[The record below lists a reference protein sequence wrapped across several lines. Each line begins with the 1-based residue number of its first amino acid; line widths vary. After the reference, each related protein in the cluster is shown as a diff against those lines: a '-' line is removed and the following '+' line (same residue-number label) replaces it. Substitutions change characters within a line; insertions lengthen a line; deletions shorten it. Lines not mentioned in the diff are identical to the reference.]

1 MFGYYRVA
9 SAAPQVKVAD
19 IAYNQQQI
27 IDCIVQADSENAAVV
42 VLPELAVTGYSCA
55 DLFNH
60 DLLLERAA
68 ESLVTIAEQTA
79 ELGIVT
85 IVGAPI
91 VYRTGIYNSAVVIHR
106 GIICGAVPKI
116 FNPNYREFY
125 DKRWF
130 SSGKGIL
137 DTEISLP
144 GYEDEIP
151 FGEDLLFSFDRK
163 FIFGVELCEDL
174 WNVIPPSSY
183 QCQAGAI
190 ATFNLSASNELVAK
204 ADYRRQLIAQQ
215 SARCIGAYIYSSAGV
230 HESTTDLVFGG
241 HALIAANGAVVAEN
255 ERFQR
260 NNALLLADIDIERL
274 HATRRTESS
283 FADVDPAVYDN
294 YDIIQLN
301 GENRLKQLDYTRIE
315 PQPFVP
321 SAVEQREQRCHE
333 IFNIQTAA
341 LAKRLEHTG
350 ITKVVI
356 GISGGLDSTMA
367 LLVCA
372 KAFELLNLHTENI
385 IAITMPGFGT
395 TDRTFNNAI
404 KMCELI
410 GAELRTVDIKAAC
423 MVHFDDIGHDPEEH
437 TVTYENVQARERTQ
451 ILMDIANREGG
462 LVIGTGDLSE
472 IALGWSTYNGDHMS
486 MYAVNCGVPKTLIRY
501 LIQWVADDLGGEIK
515 AILADVIATP
525 VSPELL
531 PNSADSDIN
540 QKTEDILGPYELHDF
555 FLYHLVKYGAEPAK
569 ISYLAE
575 QAFADKYLPELINK
589 TLKLFIRRFFSQQFK
604 RSCIPDGPKVGTI
617 ALSPRG
623 DWRMPSDASV
633 NLWLG
638 SLANFV
644 APSCSK

>member
-9 SAAPQVKVAD
+9 SASPQVKVAD
-19 IAYNQQQI
+19 IGYNQQQI
-27 IDCIVQADSENAAVV
+27 IDCIVQADKENAAVV

-60 DLLLERAA
+60 NLLLNRAA
-68 ESLVTIAEQTA
+68 EALVVIAEQTA
-79 ELGIVT
+79 DLEIVA
-85 IVGAPI
+85 IVGAPV
-91 VYRTGIYNSAVVIHR
+91 VYRNGIYNSALVIHR

-137 DTEISLP
+137 ATEISLP

-151 FGEDLLFSFDRK
+151 FGEDLLFSFDSQL
-163 FIFGVELCEDL
+163 IFGIELCEDL

-204 ADYRRQLIAQQ
+204 ADYRRQLVAQQ

-241 HALIAANGAVVAEN
+241 HSMIATNGAVVAEN
-255 ERFQR
+255 ERFHR
-260 NNALLLADIDIERL
+260 DNSLLFADIDIERL
-274 HATRRTESS
+274 QAIRRTESCFS
-283 FADVDPAVYDN
+283 DVDPAVYAD
-294 YDIIQLN
+294 YDLIQLN
-301 GENRLKQLDYTRIE
+301 GENRVKQLDYTKIN

-333 IFNIQTAA
+333 IFSIQTAA

-372 KAFELLNLHTENI
+372 KAFELLKLNTENI

-395 TDRTFNNAI
+395 TDRTLNNAI

-410 GAELRTVDIKAAC
+410 GSELRTIDIKPAC
-423 MVHFDDIGHDPEEH
+423 MIHFDDIGHDPTEH
-437 TVTYENVQARERTQ
+437 SVTYENVQARERTQ

-501 LIQWVADDLGGEIK
+501 LIQWVADDLGGAIK
-515 AILADVIATP
+515 AVLADVIATP

-569 ISYLAE
+569 IAYLAE
-575 QAFADKYLPELINK
+575 KAFADKYPTELINK

-623 DWRMPSDASV
+623 DWRMPSDAAV
-633 NLWLG
+633 TLWLEG
-638 SLANFV
+638 L
-644 APSCSK
+644 

>member
-1 MFGYYRVA
+1 MFGYYRLAAA
-9 SAAPQVKVAD
+9 SPQLKVAD
-19 IAYNQQQI
+19 VSYNKEQI
-27 IDCIVQADSENAAVV
+27 LECAKLADAENTAVV
-42 VLPELAVTGYSCA
+42 VFPELAITGYSCA

-60 DLLLERAA
+60 DLLLNSAA
-68 ESLVTIAEQTA
+68 TALVDVAECSA
-79 ELGIVT
+79 ELEIVI
-85 IVGAPI
+85 IVGAP
-91 VYRTGIYNSAVVIHR
+91 VSYRNGLYNAAFVIHR
-106 GIICGAVPKI
+106 GLICGAVPKI

-130 SSGKGIL
+130 SSGKGIY
-137 DTEISLP
+137 DTIVNLP
-144 GYEDEIP
+144 GYDDEIP
-151 FGEDLLFSFDRK
+151 FGEELLFSFDSK
-163 FIFGVELCEDL
+163 LTFGIELCEDL

-204 ADYRRQLIAQQ
+204 ADYRRQLVAQQ
-215 SARCIGAYIYSSAGV
+215 SARCISAYVYTSAGV

-241 HALIAANGAVVAEN
+241 HSMVAANGAIVAEN
-255 ERFQR
+255 ERFHR
-260 NNALLLADIDIERL
+260 DNSLIFADVDIDKLLAV
-274 HATRRTESS
+274 RRTESNFS
-283 FADVDPAVYDN
+283 DTDPKVYDN
-294 YDIIQLN
+294 YNIIELD
-301 GENRLKQLDYTRIE
+301 GENRLNKLTYLKLD

-321 SAVEQREQRCHE
+321 SGVEQRAQRCQE

-341 LAKRLEHTG
+341 LAKRLEHSG
-350 ITKVVI
+350 IKKVVI
-356 GISGGLDSTMA
+356 GISGGLDSTVA

-372 KAFELLNLHTENI
+372 KAFAILELNVDNI
-385 IAITMPGFGT
+385 IAVTMPGFGT
-395 TDRTFNNAI
+395 TDRTFNNAV

-423 MVHFDDIGHDPEEH
+423 MIHFDDIGHDPEEH
-437 TVTYENVQARERTQ
+437 SVTYENVQARERTQ

-501 LIQWVADDLGGEIK
+501 LIQWVADDMDGEIK
-515 AILADVIATP
+515 SVLSDVIDTP

-531 PNSADSDIN
+531 PNQADSDIN

-555 FLYHLVKYGAEPAK
+555 FLYHTVKYGAEPKK
-569 ISYLAE
+569 ISYLAH
-575 QAFADKYLPELINK
+575 QVFAEKYTAEMIDK
-589 TLKLFIRRFFSQQFK
+589 TLKLFIKRFFSQQFK

-633 NLWLG
+633 SLWLD
-638 SLANFV
+638 N
-644 APSCSK
+644 